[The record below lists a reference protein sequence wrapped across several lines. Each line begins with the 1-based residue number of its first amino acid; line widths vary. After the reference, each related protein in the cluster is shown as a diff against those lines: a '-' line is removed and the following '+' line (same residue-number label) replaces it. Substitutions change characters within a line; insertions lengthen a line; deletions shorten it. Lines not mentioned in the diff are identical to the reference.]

1 MTGLSLKLFF
11 RNRIVPLMAVL
22 LAAAT
27 VLLSVACCL
36 FYSAD
41 RSRTICLQYLWNRTY
56 DTGDHSSAHGIV
68 VPESI

>member
-36 FYSAD
+36 FIPQKKRQNPLPACFK
-41 RSRTICLQYLWNRTY
+41 RCPW
-56 DTGDHSSAHGIV
+56 
-68 VPESI
+68 